1 VLGQMV
7 PILIGF
13 LASAIGIGGIAEKI
27 KEILQK
33 LQKPVNMAIDFLIK
47 KGLQFAAPIIAKI
60 KGIAGKIKGKYE
72 AGKAWVKGKY
82 EAGKAWVKGKVAA
95 GKEWLKGKAAAV
107 KEFFSVHEMFSVEG
121 ESHTLYNSGTSTDLT
136 VASENPTALS
146 NHPDESVR
154 TAYAGY
160 KAAVDAAKSPN
171 AKKEAAKP
179 HLRTIISVL
188 RKWMKSAKSKDPQ
201 ASAPGIGTKAPYGQ
215 LGSSLRQ
222 VHFPGAPK
230 LWAMEKEHLLPFG
243 VGKRLWKLVNL
254 VMPGRGGHEDDAQM
268 TILIYK
274 GAANEKTPEDLELM
288 AAFESKLVE
297 MDVQRRLTTLRTAQ
311 AGGMETAEGTDLVA
325 QVFQAVRVA
334 SDNAVSRTITAVQNE
349 NHSKTEGSELENG
362 QRRGRPGTPEAPIP
376 GAADI
381 TAAAEAQYDN
391 VMGILET
398 VVQDVNEGRAPN
410 ITPKRSRKNQ

>member
-1 VLGQMV
+1 
-7 PILIGF
+7 
-13 LASAIGIGGIAEKI
+13 
-27 KEILQK
+27 
-33 LQKPVNMAIDFLIK
+33 
-47 KGLQFAAPIIAKI
+47 
-60 KGIAGKIKGKYE
+60 
-72 AGKAWVKGKY
+72 
-82 EAGKAWVKGKVAA
+82 
-95 GKEWLKGKAAAV
+95 
-107 KEFFSVHEMFSVEG
+107 
-121 ESHTLYNSGTSTDLT
+121 
-136 VASENPTALS
+136 
-146 NHPDESVR
+146 
-154 TAYAGY
+154 
-160 KAAVDAAKSPN
+160 
-171 AKKEAAKP
+171 
-179 HLRTIISVL
+179 
-188 RKWMKSAKSKDPQ
+188 
-201 ASAPGIGTKAPYGQ
+201 
-215 LGSSLRQ
+215 
-222 VHFPGAPK
+222 
-230 LWAMEKEHLLPFG
+230 MEKEHLLPFG